1 MRNQDEK
8 ERHNMKHPNKHQGVL
23 TEDGERLS
31 ASELQFIRFL
41 VECGQPKDA
50 YAKLVEW
57 EMEQKIRTYIPKDR
71 SLYLC
76 AMKLLQRPDIQKE
89 YWTQMEEVREH
100 DVADA
105 TEVMM
110 YFTQVMRGE
119 IKDQFGLDASL
130 SDRTQAAKELAKRTI
145 DMENR
150 MAGKPDAV
158 VSISLDWDR

>member
-1 MRNQDEK
+1 MRQEPK
-8 ERHNMKHPNKHQGVL
+8 KSLGVM
-23 TEDGERLS
+23 TENGSRLS
-31 ASELQFIRFL
+31 QSDIQFIRFL
-41 VECGQPKDA
+41 VEEGLPLKA
-50 YAKLVEW
+50 YEKLVEW
-57 EMEQKIRTYIPKDR
+57 EFEKGFRKNTDLTKSSMYTAAAR
-71 SLYLC
+71 
-76 AMKLLQRPDIQKE
+76 KLQNPEIQAE
-89 YWTQMEEVREH
+89 YWRQMEEVREH